1 VNEAELIR
9 RRLLKLGPA
18 LPPLA
23 ALAAGPG
30 SSICSSARPVPRTVL
45 TATPAIAA
53 DDEPTPEPTEGPY
66 FTPGSPLRR
75 TIVPARAPG
84 TPRGRYVLLTCLV
97 RRWRKVGRRRSA
109 RFDFV
114 LDLT

>member
-1 VNEAELIR
+1 MNETELTR
-9 RRLLKLGPA
+9 RRLLELGPA

-23 ALAAGPG
+23 ALAAGAG
-30 SSICSSARPVPRTVL
+30 KLDLLVGEAGAATVL
-45 TATPAIAA
+45 TATPAIAD
-53 DDEPTPEPTEGPY
+53 DDEPTPELTEGPY
-66 FTPGSPLRR
+66 FTPRSPLRR
-75 TIVPARAPG
+75 TIAPAGAPG

-114 LDLT
+114 LDLA